1 VGLTT
6 EVGPVVSDG
15 ASRVVRCCTASCGTV
30 DKQIDKQ
37 PVADGP
43 PRRAVDR
50 VAALNSIPDCT
61 TSLFALVLLVAFATR
76 IRHKMIR
83 KMINWLKKGAV
94 IKMVR
99 KVIAGPWW
107 ASACALGAT
116 ALTTYGESGLSA
128 AADTWAQARS
138 RGRMSP
144 MYAGKCYDRRCATQ
158 RKLERRQQVFDGNGE
173 RGGGAE

>member
-1 VGLTT
+1 M
-6 EVGPVVSDG
+6 SDG

-43 PRRAVDR
+43 AGLAVDR

-116 ALTTYGESGLSA
+116 ALTTYGESG
-128 AADTWAQARS
+128 
-138 RGRMSP
+138 
-144 MYAGKCYDRRCATQ
+144 
-158 RKLERRQQVFDGNGE
+158 
-173 RGGGAE
+173 

>member
-30 DKQIDKQ
+30 DEQIDKQ

-116 ALTTYGESGLSA
+116 ALTRAYPSLLRYAESV
-128 AADTWAQARS
+128 
-138 RGRMSP
+138 P
-144 MYAGKCYDRRCATQ
+144 
-158 RKLERRQQVFDGNGE
+158 V
-173 RGGGAE
+173 GGGGVRRSFSWAGSPPGTLLLQPRAL